1 MRRRTRLLLLAAAT
15 GLIAPTVVNT
25 AAGAIDQDLV
35 VSTTAGPVGS
45 SVTVSSA
52 SCVASGGEDEA
63 YLSVSMYSGTAPDEQ
78 IIAFANGY
86 EGSAELTIPDW
97 VDPDQPAVIEA
108 SCDLFGPSSEE
119 SLAYDPVA
127 FDIEA
132 GIAPPVQVRSFSR
145 TELLA
150 GQGFTIAGNCGTGL
164 ANGFVTSI
172 VVPGTDQTGRTI
184 ESIVGEGYADADG
197 SGAFELEVFVTNASL
212 NLDIEVTDDE
222 VTGISVAEEPMDI
235 PAGDY
240 TVFTYCSDQNEESLQ
255 FLEPQ
260 LLAITG
266 DAPTTEIELTNTPN
280 TRDVTL
286 AGTCAAGD
294 VTGVLESIGLDEFS
308 GFDAPSETAPD
319 ARFRTSRSTDKG
331 ATGIAKRIAD
341 ANLIQ
346 VDGTDR
352 ALSDEGFV
360 EFAAATAA
368 DGSWSTSDSVGFDE
382 GIVAGIAICG
392 DPLADGFF
400 YDPQGVG
407 IEVVEVPPTVPPTV
421 PVTPAPPANAV
432 TGTPDYAG

>member
-35 VSTTAGPVGS
+35 VSATSGPVGS
-45 SVTVSSA
+45 SIAVSSA
-52 SCVASGGEDEA
+52 SCVPNGGDGEA

-78 IIAFANGY
+78 IIAYATGYNGD
-86 EGSAELTIPDW
+86 AELTIPDW

-108 SCDLFGPSSEE
+108 TCEIYGNTEE
-119 SLAYDPVA
+119 TLAYDPVA
-127 FDIEA
+127 FDIEP
-132 GIAPPVQVRSFSR
+132 GIAPPVQVRTFSR

-150 GQGFTIAGNCGTGL
+150 GQGFTVAGECGPAL
-164 ANGFVTSI
+164 ANGFVTAI
-172 VVPGTDQTGRTI
+172 AVAGTDQTGRLI
-184 ESIVGEGYADADG
+184 ESLVGEGYADADG
-197 SGAFELEVFVTNASL
+197 TGAFELEVFLTNASL
-212 NLDIEVTDDE
+212 SLNIEVTDDE
-222 VTGISVAEEPMDI
+222 VSGIGIEEEPMDI

-266 DAPTTEIELTNTPN
+266 DAPTTDIELTNTPN

-308 GFDAPSETAPD
+308 EFDAPSEAVRD
-319 ARFRTSRSTDKG
+319 QRFRTSRSTDKG
-331 ATGIAKRIAD
+331 ATGLAKRIAD
-341 ANLIQ
+341 ANLLQ
-346 VDGTDR
+346 VAGSDR
-352 ALSDEGFV
+352 ALVDEGFV
-360 EFAAATAA
+360 EFAAATGA

-382 GIVAGIAICG
+382 GVVAGIAICG
-392 DPLADGFF
+392 DPLGDGYF

-407 IEVVEVPPTVPPTV
+407 IEVIEVPPTVPTTV
-421 PVTPAPPANAV
+421 PVAPAPPANAV
-432 TGTPDYAG
+432 AGTPDYAG